1 MLPSYPDLMKPIR
14 LRGVDVRN
22 RIVFSGHATKL
33 CEAQVPSERLRA
45 YYVARARGGVGLI
58 VSELVSVYPPE
69 ESSYGP
75 LASAYKPATLEAW
88 KRTVDACHEHGA
100 TIVQQLYDAGRQGSA
115 LESFKP
121 VIGPSAVPWGIGRE
135 RPREMKQKDIRAMI
149 DAFVQA
155 SGIVCAAGFDGIEL
169 HGAHGYLLQQ
179 FMSRASN
186 QRADEY
192 GGSVENRARF
202 VLELLEAVRAV
213 AGAER
218 VVGLRIDGEEFAP
231 DGLTIE
237 EAVEFAKLFSAS
249 GHLDYLMVSGGSF
262 AAGQASIVPTM
273 YAPHQV
279 YADYAD
285 RVSDAVDIPVVAV
298 GRITQPAAADALIR
312 SQKADMVVMTRAL
325 IADPDLPRKAMAG
338 DAHGIRHC
346 VGVTTC
352 LERVHMGFRIGCAVN
367 PEAGEEYDLSVLDP
381 PSNSETQ
388 DIVVVGGGA
397 AGCELARRASIA
409 GHRVRLFEA
418 EDDLGGQLRVLSR
431 APGLAEF
438 SELVRFQRH
447 ELERL
452 AVDVT
457 LGTRLTVDDL
467 ASLQPAMVVLAS
479 GSIPVKP
486 TGLGGKPPA
495 WATDVRQVMQ
505 RELPDGAKAVVYV
518 EDRFLQG
525 LTVADWLVRN
535 GATVQVVS
543 PLAAFGEFSGNV
555 VRPVL
560 LRRLIAADVPMVTGH
575 VLDAVDPAC
584 RVARFRA
591 RGSGEQLTVD
601 EIDILVYDCGAVPDT
616 ALEDA
621 LEARDIGFRAIGD
634 CLSPRNLIGAMRD
647 AARLAPE
654 LGALR

>member
-1 MLPSYPDLMKPIR
+1 
-14 LRGVDVRN
+14 
-22 RIVFSGHATKL
+22 
-33 CEAQVPSERLRA
+33 
-45 YYVARARGGVGLI
+45 
-58 VSELVSVYPPE
+58 
-69 ESSYGP
+69 
-75 LASAYKPATLEAW
+75 
-88 KRTVDACHEHGA
+88 
-100 TIVQQLYDAGRQGSA
+100 
-115 LESFKP
+115 
-121 VIGPSAVPWGIGRE
+121 
-135 RPREMKQKDIRAMI
+135 MKQKDIRAMI
-149 DAFVQA
+149 DAFAQA
-155 SGIVCAAGFDGIEL
+155 SEIVCAAGFDGIEL

-298 GRITQPAAADALIR
+298 GRITQPAAADELIR